1 MDTSFVFPLT
11 NAWTEVLVSGPA
23 RTSHLRSL
31 VWTVLCCL
39 AMPAQA
45 SGVDSFADAAE
56 KRVVSALRVEEP
68 ILIDG
73 DLAEESWHLAERA
86 RDFYRVERTRGV
98 LAELRTEAMVLYD
111 DTYLYV
117 GFRCFE
123 PDMNL
128 LRETRTRRDSRI
140 WHDDAVEVV
149 LDTYDDDRNGYIFGV
164 NSLGTQMDEH
174 VSNESVFTMTWDA
187 RWQAH
192 VMKHEDSWTVEF
204 AIPLAELRFDREN
217 RKWGINF
224 WRVHPIDG
232 EAYSWSDTGGDF
244 GRVSEFGEL
253 RELHFGASTPRRFGI
268 LPYATYRALE
278 QLPDDRDYGVDVF
291 LQPLTSLTSNVT
303 INPDFSQL
311 ESDPTQID
319 VSSDRELSLPERRP
333 FFREGAELFRLPL
346 NLFYSR
352 RVQEIDFGLKTTGKV
367 GSYNLALFNTYGRIL
382 DRYDDDRKRRANLF
396 NLRANRDVGDR
407 AVVGFMGIQKHQA
420 DRDVSLLSVNSRLS
434 LRRDW
439 SVELQ
444 PVVNYVEGE
453 AHWAYHASTRWSHE
467 RGWFGDLAVAEIQNG
482 FRPNETGLEDEAYRK
497 VDAEFGYRHEYPE
510 GSRLKSYRVRYS
522 IFYQTNEEQKLRERL
537 STLWG
542 GINTGRFGFIVVGRT
557 GKQRDDGILFDRE
570 VLNLQATYSSTWNN
584 VLLFSRLAKRQ
595 DRSIRQLLVVA
606 NATLLE
612 KVTLNFRGDRT
623 HWRGHRKTW
632 LVRFNGNYQFTR
644 RMGSRLYVETRRRAA
659 GRGGE
664 LQFQLGLRLRIY
676 AGESLLPGLR
686 ARSGGSSGCVY
697 EVSVPLRLE

>member
-1 MDTSFVFPLT
+1 M
-11 NAWTEVLVSGPA
+11 
-23 RTSHLRSL
+23 
-31 VWTVLCCL
+31 
-39 AMPAQA
+39 
-45 SGVDSFADAAE
+45 
-56 KRVVSALRVEEP
+56 SALRVEEP

-73 DLAEESWHLAERA
+73 DLAEASWHLAERA

-98 LAELRTEAMVLYD
+98 LAALRTEAMVLYD

-128 LRETRTRRDSRI
+128 LRETLTRRDSRI

-187 RWQAH
+187 HWQAH
-192 VMKHEDSWTVEF
+192 VMKYEDSWTVEF
-204 AIPLAELRFDREN
+204 AIPLAELRFGEN
-217 RKWGINF
+217 TTWGINF
-224 WRVHPIDG
+224 WRAHPIDR

-253 RELHFGASTPRRFGI
+253 RGLQFVTSRQRRFGI

-278 QLPDDRDYGVDVF
+278 QLPDDRDYGVDF
-291 LQPLTSLTSNVT
+291 SLRPLTSLTSNIA

-367 GSYNLALFNTYGRIL
+367 GSYNLALLNTYGRIV

-396 NLRANRDVGDR
+396 NLRANRDIGDR
-407 AVVGFMGIQKHQA
+407 AVVGFMGVQKHQA
-420 DRDVSLLSVNSRLS
+420 DRDVSLLSLNSRLA

-439 SVELQ
+439 SLQ
-444 PVVNYVEGE
+444 LQSVVNHVEGE
-453 AHWAYHASTRWSHE
+453 ENWAYHASTRWTHE
-467 RGWFGDLAVAEIQNG
+467 HGWFGDLAVSEIQNG

-497 VDAEFGYRHEYPE
+497 VNGQFGYRHEYPE

-542 GINTGRFGFIVVGRT
+542 GVNVGRFGFIVVGRT
-557 GKQRDDGILFDRE
+557 GKQRDEGILFDRE
-570 VLNLQATYSSTWNN
+570 VLNLQATYNSTWNN
-584 VLLFSRLAKRQ
+584 VLLFSRFAKRQ
-595 DRSIRQLLVVA
+595 DRSIRQFLVLA

-612 KVTLNFRGDRT
+612 KVTLDFRGDRT
-623 HWRGHRKTW
+623 HWRDHRKTW
-632 LVRFNGNYQFTR
+632 LVRIKGNYQFTR
-644 RMGSRLYVETRRRAA
+644 KVGSRLYIERVDEQLEEEINYNFNWVFDYEFTPESHFYLVFVRDQENRRAMFTKLA
-659 GRGGE
+659 Y
-664 LQFQLGLRLRIY
+664 LFDSNVLR
-676 AGESLLPGLR
+676 
-686 ARSGGSSGCVY
+686 
-697 EVSVPLRLE
+697 